1 MMAERQERKRK
12 ISPEW
17 RLSLD
22 WLAPTWGSTA
32 STPRAPAAGDRS
44 PFLRPNADYTQELHN
59 HHVLQPTGTGGD
71 AVDNA
76 LAETLASVGAASD
89 GLR

>member
-22 WLAPTWGSTA
+22 WL
-32 STPRAPAAGDRS
+32 RAYVGQHGVDA
-44 PFLRPNADYTQELHN
+44 E
-59 HHVLQPTGTGGD
+59 GTGSG
-71 AVDNA
+71 
-76 LAETLASVGAASD
+76 
-89 GLR
+89 

>member
-22 WLAPTWGSTA
+22 WLRAYVGQHGVDA
-32 STPRAPAAGDRS
+32 EAPAAGDRS